1 MCSSEVKWSTC
12 EVPFTIVTGQS
23 THGCTVGSPP
33 AAQPSRLHMMLNSGV
48 LFTLKRGQR
57 QFAEQERVKGYALYE
72 TPAKIGTP
80 LSSNAASLT
89 PRVRV
94 DS

>member
-1 MCSSEVKWSTC
+1 MCSLEVKWSTC
-12 EVPFTIVTGQS
+12 EVPFTIMTGSNRQS
-23 THGCTVGSPP
+23 SHGCTVGSPP

-80 LSSNAASLT
+80 LSFNAAS
-89 PRVRV
+89 
-94 DS
+94 

>member
-1 MCSSEVKWSTC
+1 
-12 EVPFTIVTGQS
+12 
-23 THGCTVGSPP
+23 
-33 AAQPSRLHMMLNSGV
+33 MMLNSGV

-80 LSSNAASLT
+80 LSFNAASST